1 MKEKKVN
8 LINNTKNGALNWT
21 GTRINQTEIGIEYDT
36 EILTKMNRKN
46 KQNWDWKWNIN
57 RLKWRARTKNLTGNG
72 SWGRCTQNWA
82 KLRLRRT
89 KYPTRNRTQSN
100 PIQPKIEPNLTWYWL
115 KNCTS
120 EWEYDKNVEWQLNF
134 TCFWSADGGWLET
147 ILIRTPRSA
156 GSSFCQTAAFVSSS
170 AIFIIKCFFFFFL
183 QRFPMQ
189 FSMALLWSFQIK
201 WFKWHQSG

>member
-36 EILTKMNRKN
+36 EILTKMNRK
-46 KQNWDWKWNIN
+46 KQAKLGLKMKYQPTKMKSKNQKPNWKWE
-57 RLKWRARTKNLTGNG
+57 LGALHTKL
-72 SWGRCTQNWA
+72 SKIEA
-82 KLRLRRT
+82 KT
-89 KYPTRNRTQSN
+89 NQISDSKSN